1 MTKFVSVDK
10 MSKKARK
17 AYYAKARNVWA
28 VSPATRGF
36 GKSNRSYKV
45 AKAKMKGV

>member
-1 MTKFVSVDK
+1 MTKFVSVEK

-17 AYYAKARNVWA
+17 EYYAKARNVWDF
-28 VSPATRGF
+28 SPASKGV
-36 GKSNRSYKV
+36 GKSNHAYKV